1 MRKKPVFSALKGH
14 SRPFSKE
21 MARHL
26 EAFRRIL
33 GKENVL
39 ITGLEAYNTDFLRTI
54 RGVTKTVLRPKD
66 ALETSK
72 VLKYCSQWGIPA
84 VPQGGNTGLS
94 GGNIA
99 QDENEVILSTA
110 RMTTELKI
118 DTDLPAVLTSAGN
131 VLEVVT
137 EACNKQGFTFPLDL
151 GAKGSCQI
159 GGNIATNAGGLRY
172 LRYGSLHQNVL
183 GLEIVLASGEI
194 LTDLDSMRKH
204 NTGWDLK
211 QIFIGSEGTLGV
223 ITRAAVLLY
232 PLASSIQVCLFG
244 CPSFSH
250 VLSLYSSAKSRLG
263 EILSAF
269 EYYDSAS
276 HCLVLKHIPGT
287 SDPFPTSYPY
297 YVLIETSGS
306 EEAHDREKLISF
318 LESALEEKG
327 LAGVLAQDE
336 KERVRLW
343 RLRETCAVAYVKE
356 GPTHVYD
363 FSLPIVHFEDTVQ
376 KATRLIGDKAMV
388 VGLGHLGD
396 ANLHIGVVQN
406 RGLLEKDFEPL
417 LYELVQ
423 ARRGSISAE
432 HGIGSGKAQHLWR
445 SKSRESIAVMVKCK

>member
-1 MRKKPVFSALKGH
+1 
-14 SRPFSKE
+14 

-72 VLKYCSQWGIPA
+72 VLKYCSQWGIPV

-94 GGNIA
+94 GGNIV

-118 DTDLPAVLTSAGN
+118 DTALPAVLTSAGN

-244 CPSFSH
+244 CPS
-250 VLSLYSSAKSRLG
+250 LSQALVTPSPPLTPTTSLSKPAEVRKPMIEKS
-263 EILSAF
+263 
-269 EYYDSAS
+269 
-276 HCLVLKHIPGT
+276 
-287 SDPFPTSYPY
+287 
-297 YVLIETSGS
+297 
-306 EEAHDREKLISF
+306 
-318 LESALEEKG
+318 
-327 LAGVLAQDE
+327 
-336 KERVRLW
+336 
-343 RLRETCAVAYVKE
+343 
-356 GPTHVYD
+356 
-363 FSLPIVHFEDTVQ
+363 
-376 KATRLIGDKAMV
+376 
-388 VGLGHLGD
+388 
-396 ANLHIGVVQN
+396 
-406 RGLLEKDFEPL
+406 
-417 LYELVQ
+417 
-423 ARRGSISAE
+423 
-432 HGIGSGKAQHLWR
+432 
-445 SKSRESIAVMVKCK
+445 